1 MEKKLLYSAFIWA
14 FIGVA
19 SGLYYRE
26 LTKFSGFEFDAHQ
39 QLSTVHTHL
48 IVLGFVI
55 QLLIFAVAKVLQAG
69 PAKSA
74 TLFYWFWNVG
84 IVLTG
89 GMMLLK
95 GSLVVLGNS
104 ADSAAFAGIA
114 GLGHISLTVGFIAAF
129 LWLKD
134 ALKNQPAATVRE
146 PELERI

>member
-19 SGLYYRE
+19 SGVYYRE
-26 LTKFSGFEFDAHQ
+26 LTKFSGFEFDVHQ

-55 QLLIFAVAKVLQAG
+55 QLLIFAVAKVLQAR

-74 TLFYWFWNVG
+74 TLFFWFWNIG

-95 GSLVVLGNS
+95 GTLVVLGKA

-114 GLGHISLTVGFIAAF
+114 GLGHISLTVGFVAAF

-134 ALKNQPAATVRE
+134 ALKNQQLPVSDEA
-146 PELERI
+146 ELQRV